1 MYYYNIF
8 NQVFAANRQLP
19 ISLCAISTPESVSCK
34 IIFLSSEHI
43 FERYEH
49 SKKQIGRSLY
59 RVEIGYVIAK
69 GKLRFLVDKL
79 TRYILI
85 YCSDDDENVILYLLG
100 EVLSLFFRLRNRY
113 QMHACMLSK
122 NDTTIVLCGSSGN
135 GKSTLANVFFSKGWR
150 MLCDDHSIVYEKDN
164 FFWGVPSFPYLKIF
178 LDEINPQ
185 RHVTCLKMND
195 VNKGLVSIEGI
206 DTKDTYKKDYRITCV
221 FFLNFDRN
229 NEIVI
234 DSHKLDCEKA
244 FKMLIESSY
253 GSLRSNGDTHLLFND
268 IGYLSMLR
276 RLSESIPGYQLS
288 FSKRDSPEQVAKYIE
303 KIVEVI

>member
-135 GKSTLANVFFSKGWR
+135 GKSTLANVFLAKVGECHA
-150 MLCDDHSIVYEKDN
+150 MIIALCMKKIT
-164 FFWGVPSFPYLKIF
+164 FFGVCP
-178 LDEINPQ
+178 
-185 RHVTCLKMND
+185 
-195 VNKGLVSIEGI
+195 
-206 DTKDTYKKDYRITCV
+206 V
-221 FFLNFDRN
+221 FH
-229 NEIVI
+229 I
-234 DSHKLDCEKA
+234 
-244 FKMLIESSY
+244 
-253 GSLRSNGDTHLLFND
+253 
-268 IGYLSMLR
+268 
-276 RLSESIPGYQLS
+276 
-288 FSKRDSPEQVAKYIE
+288 
-303 KIVEVI
+303 